1 MSSTLFI
8 QRVSLRTR
16 LTLALLLAFLLIF
29 ADHQLEIMQPVRGA
43 LNSVVSPV
51 QYLAVMPEQGL
62 DNFINQVQSRRR
74 LVRENQQLK
83 EDVLSLQGQMQRY
96 QFLVRENERLR
107 GLLASESRE
116 ERMRMVAEVIAV
128 DSDPFSHQVVVNK
141 GTRNGVYIGQPVID
155 AEGVIGQV
163 VDVGLTTARVILVSD
178 QSHAIPLRAEASG
191 IRVIAQGVGDTNSI
205 ELMHVPH
212 STELSEGDL
221 LMTSGLGGVFPEGYP
236 VARISNI
243 LRDESLPFAQ
253 VQATPVANL
262 DRIRMLLLLWDSN
275 SELQPIRTENEPP
288 SADESGNE
296 GANESGNESVDKSAN
311 ESMEESADSEPGTAE
326 PETTQGEGV

>member
-1 MSSTLFI
+1 
-8 QRVSLRTR
+8 
-16 LTLALLLAFLLIF
+16 
-29 ADHQLEIMQPVRGA
+29 MQPVRSV
-43 LNSVVSPV
+43 LNSFVSPV
-51 QYLAVMPEQGL
+51 QYLAVMPEQAF
-62 DNFINQVQSRRR
+62 DNLISQVQSRRR
-74 LVRENQQLK
+74 LVRENDQLK

-116 ERMRMVAEVIAV
+116 ERLRMVAEVIAV

-141 GTRNGVYIGQPVID
+141 GSRNGVYIGQPVID

-163 VDVGLTTARVILVSD
+163 VDVGIITARVILISD
-178 QSHAIPLRAEASG
+178 QSHAIPLRAENSG
-191 IRVIAQGVGDTNSI
+191 IRVIGQGVGNANSI

-212 STELSEGDL
+212 STELNVGDL

-236 VARISNI
+236 VARISAI

-253 VQATPVANL
+253 VSAVPVANL

-275 SELQPIRTENEPP
+275 SESQPIR
-288 SADESGNE
+288 A
-296 GANESGNESVDKSAN
+296 
-311 ESMEESADSEPGTAE
+311 EESPEESSAEGT
-326 PETTQGEGV
+326 GS

>member
-8 QRVSLRTR
+8 QRVSLRVR

-29 ADHQLEIMQPVRGA
+29 ADHRLGIMQPVRSV
-43 LNSVVSPV
+43 LNSFVSPV
-51 QYLAVMPEQGL
+51 QYLAVMPEQAL
-62 DNFINQVQSRRR
+62 DNLISQVQSRRR
-74 LVRENQQLK
+74 LVRENEQLK

-96 QFLVRENERLR
+96 QFLVSENERLR
-107 GLLASESRE
+107 GLLSSESRE

-141 GTRNGVYIGQPVID
+141 GSRNGVYIGQPVID

-163 VDVGLTTARVILVSD
+163 VDVGVITARVILISD
-178 QSHAIPLRAEASG
+178 QSHAIPLRAESSG
-191 IRVIAQGVGDTNSI
+191 IRVIAQGVGNTNSI

-212 STELSEGDL
+212 STELAEGDL

-236 VARISNI
+236 VARISAI
-243 LRDESLPFAQ
+243 MRDESLPFAQ
-253 VQATPVANL
+253 VKAVPVANL

-275 SELQPIRTENEPP
+275 SEYQPIRTEQ
-288 SADESGNE
+288 D
-296 GANESGNESVDKSAN
+296 V
-311 ESMEESADSEPGTAE
+311 EEERGL
-326 PETTQGEGV
+326 